1 MNSPHGN
8 WILAID
14 ADVTAPVPVE
24 EGGSCRLQFGLQS
37 VRLGVSSAVYTGLQP
52 ARIDAHRHAVNS
64 WSGLIIRRFGVESL
78 AAWPYSAHSCRS
90 IPPTRTPR
98 RSLAGAI
105 VRRGRPGGNVAARG
119 RGR

>member
-24 EGGSCRLQFGLQS
+24 EGRQLPVAVWVAVC

-64 WSGLIIRRFGVESL
+64 WSGLIIRGYGLTIGGGENLVPSRKSVL
-78 AAWPYSAHSCRS
+78 ATALPQRQQPHRS
-90 IPPTRTPR
+90 RVSR
-98 RSLAGAI
+98 D
-105 VRRGRPGGNVAARG
+105 RPASTL
-119 RGR
+119 